1 MAARPPAGYP
11 VPCRAAYRWH
21 AACAPS
27 RGRRG
32 VRAPLRMTSTR
43 HPRLIEIDAR
53 AWLARLSARDGRR
66 VGFGDVRAR
75 DIDPIAELGFDMVWL
90 TAAWTIGSGSRRLW
104 RSQPSLRHRRS
115 ELLPHG
121 SDDDI
126 VGFAVRDQR
135 LRAGR
140 EPRRRGRAGQAAR
153 PPGRGRSGA
162 DPRLRPQPHRAGASV
177 GPPAPGLVRPR
188 GRDRPIGASR
198 RMVRGALRG
207 PPLDRPRSRPELRAV
222 AGYGPARLPPPG
234 CPPGDDPDA
243 ARGRHAL
250 RRGGLL
256 DGDAR
261 ARRCLPVDLGRPVR
275 GAGRGGGGLPVR
287 RVLVARQQRRP
298 RRVPALPAHRRGVL
312 GPRMAAPAARL
323 RLHVRLD
330 AAGPDAE
337 RGSGRDR
344 RPPPRG
350 RRLPAPVRPAP
361 RGSQQPADR
370 GPDDPGAGARRSAR
384 RGGRPGHAPG
394 AGWPD
399 PGRPRAGARPVP
411 ARARRADRRHPA
423 RVLLPP
429 AAGHRR
435 RSVPARPG
443 RPARA
448 DLGVA
453 RQQHPRGDPRPVCGS
468 ASTASSGS
476 RSPT

>member
-1 MAARPPAGYP
+1 M
-11 VPCRAAYRWH
+11 
-21 AACAPS
+21 
-27 RGRRG
+27 
-32 VRAPLRMTSTR
+32 RAPLRMTSTR

-126 VGFAVRDQR
+126 VGSPYAISAYEPAENLGGEDGLAK
-135 LRAGR
+135 LRAR
-140 EPRRRGRAGQAAR
+140 LAEAGL
-153 PPGRGRSGA
+153 GA
-162 DPRLRPQPHRAGASV
+162 DPRFRPQPHRAGASV

-188 GRDRPIGASR
+188 GRGRPIGAPR

-250 RRGGLL
+250 RRGGVL

-261 ARRCLPVDLGRPVR
+261 PRRCLPVDLGRPVR

-287 RVLVARQQRRP
+287 RVLVARQQRRS

-312 GPRMAAPAARL
+312 GPRVAAPAARL
-323 RLHVRLD
+323 RLHLRLD

-337 RGSGRDR
+337 R
-344 RPPPRG
+344 
-350 RRLPAPVRPAP
+350 
-361 RGSQQPADR
+361 
-370 GPDDPGAGARRSAR
+370 
-384 RGGRPGHAPG
+384 
-394 AGWPD
+394 
-399 PGRPRAGARPVP
+399 
-411 ARARRADRRHPA
+411 
-423 RVLLPP
+423 
-429 AAGHRR
+429 
-435 RSVPARPG
+435 
-443 RPARA
+443 
-448 DLGVA
+448 
-453 RQQHPRGDPRPVCGS
+453 
-468 ASTASSGS
+468 
-476 RSPT
+476 